1 MKETGIASQSGI
13 QNRKSSK
20 IPHMPPSRREKPSGI
35 KEIAEALGISIG
47 TVDRAL
53 HDRKGVNPK
62 TREKVLKM
70 ARRLNYTPN
79 IAARNLKL
87 NRHLKLGVYL
97 PRQIASYYDAL
108 RDGIQKSAAA
118 ETSVQIDL
126 KFFDYPSLGQG
137 DLDAMKKSNW
147 LQFDGV
153 ILAPGHPSQFQQ
165 ISTAAAQNRKPIV
178 CVTTDAARLYKLAS
192 IRVDSFVSGALAAE
206 LLGSWIHEQADI
218 AIFTGDLEVQD
229 HADKL
234 RGFAGT
240 LAMHAP
246 HLRLTPTVESHDS
259 FDLAFA
265 SAKKV
270 LEQYPNLRGMY
281 INTANSLP
289 VLKALAESRRL
300 GLIRTITTDLYPEL
314 IPYIERGE
322 VSASLYQRPY
332 TQGKLAF
339 EVLTSFLARGIVPQS
354 DTRLAPHIILRSNLP
369 LFVEAAESGL
379 PS

>member
-1 MKETGIASQSGI
+1 MRLAQPCAVGHPGSESIRILRMA
-13 QNRKSSK
+13 
-20 IPHMPPSRREKPSGI
+20 PSRKEKPRGI
-35 KEIAEALGISIG
+35 KEIAETLGISIG

-53 HDRKGVNPK
+53 HERRGVSPK
-62 TREKVLKM
+62 TREKVLKT
-70 ARRLNYTPN
+70 AKRLNYTPN

-87 NRHLKLGVYL
+87 NRHLRIGVYL

-108 RDGIQKSAAA
+108 REGIQKSAAA

-126 KFFDYPSLGQG
+126 KFFDYPRLGEG
-137 DLDAMKKSNW
+137 DLDAMKKSDW

-165 ISTAAAQNRKPIV
+165 ISAAAAQNQKPLV
-178 CVTTDAARLYKLAS
+178 CVTTDAPRLIKLAS
-192 IRVDSFVSGALAAE
+192 IRADSFVSGAVAAE

-234 RGFAGT
+234 KGFAGS
-240 LAMHAP
+240 LAMNAP
-246 HLRLTPTVESHDS
+246 HLRLIPTVESRDS
-259 FDLAFA
+259 FELAYA

-270 LEQYPNLRGMY
+270 LEKCPDLRGMY

-289 VLKALAESRRL
+289 VLKALAESGRL
-300 GLIRTITTDLYPEL
+300 GRIRTITTDLYPEL

-339 EVLTSFLARGIVPQS
+339 EVLAAFLARGVVPHS

-369 LFVEAAESGL
+369 LFADAVESSL
-379 PS
+379 SS